1 MMALKKDRVGSMNR
15 KAIYVATSHD
25 CAANLAG
32 EAYLIKEDLEHILY
46 LWVNDPCIVIG
57 RFQNPYSE
65 CNLERMEE
73 QGVQLVRRKSGGGAV
88 YHDRGNLCF
97 TLIGNKESSTKEENF
112 ALILDGLAKLGIKA
126 ELSGRNDILS
136 EGKKISG
143 NAFQTTATKFCH
155 HGTLLITSDLS
166 VMANYLTP
174 SSTKLASKAV
184 KSVSSRVGNLSEVKQ
199 DITTKEVEDAL
210 IKAFC
215 DKYGP
220 THVTSIDFKQL
231 QEAQADYHTFSDRAL
246 ILEKTPQ
253 FSHFLHHRFSW
264 GECSIHMDI
273 HMSKISQVRLFTDS
287 LDTSLPERI
296 IKELEG
302 LSYAKSALQDAQT
315 KCDDKHVQELLTY
328 LIEQL

>member
-1 MMALKKDRVGSMNR
+1 MSR

-32 EAYLIKEDLEHILY
+32 EAYLIKEDFDHILY

-65 CNLERMEE
+65 CNLQRMDEER
-73 QGVQLVRRKSGGGAV
+73 VQLVRRKSGGGAV

-97 TLIGNKESSTKEENF
+97 TLIGKKDTSSKEENF
-112 ALILDGLAKLGIKA
+112 ALVLAGLKKLGIEA

-136 EGKKISG
+136 QGKKISG
-143 NAFQTTATKFCH
+143 NAFQSTPTKFCH

-184 KSVSSRVGNLSEVKQ
+184 KSVASRVGNLSEVKGN
-199 DITTKEVEDAL
+199 ITTKEVQDAL
-210 IKAFC
+210 IGAFC

-220 THVTSIDFKQL
+220 THVTPIDFKQL
-231 QEAQADYHTFSDRAL
+231 REAQDDYRLFSDRAM

-253 FSHFLHHRFSW
+253 FTHFLHHRFSW
-264 GECSIHMDI
+264 GECSLHMDVHKTNI
-273 HMSKISQVRLFTDS
+273 TEVRLFTDS

-296 IKELEG
+296 VTKLEG
-302 LSYAKSALQDAQT
+302 LPYAKGALQDAVIE
-315 KCDDKHVQELLTY
+315 CDDEGVRELLAY
-328 LIEQL
+328 LIDQL

>member
-1 MMALKKDRVGSMNR
+1 MALKKDRVRSMNR

-32 EAYLIKEDLEHILY
+32 EAYLIKEELEHILY

-65 CNLERMEE
+65 CNLERMDEE
-73 QGVQLVRRKSGGGAV
+73 GVQLVRRKSGGGAV

-97 TLIGNKESSTKEENF
+97 TLIGDKESSTKEENF
-112 ALILDGLAKLGIKA
+112 ALIIAGLKKLGIEA

-184 KSVSSRVGNLSEVKQ
+184 KSVASRVGNLSEVKK
-199 DITTKEVEDAL
+199 DITTEEVENAL
-210 IKAFC
+210 IEAFC

-220 THVTSIDFKQL
+220 THVTPIDFKEL
-231 QEAQADYHTFSDRAL
+231 KEAQADYQLFSDRSL

-253 FSHFLHHRFSW
+253 FTHFVHHRFSW
-264 GECSIHMDI
+264 GECSLHMDV
-273 HMSKISQVRLFTDS
+273 HKTKIIEVRLFTDS

-296 IKELEG
+296 VKEMEG
-302 LSYAKSALQDAQT
+302 LSYAKSALLEASRACEDE
-315 KCDDKHVQELLTY
+315 DVLELLTY
-328 LIEQL
+328 LTSQF

>member
-1 MMALKKDRVGSMNR
+1 MDEKKDRVLDMNR
-15 KAIYVATSHD
+15 RAIFIATSHD

-32 EAYLIKEDLEHILY
+32 EAYLIKEELEHILY

-65 CNLERMEE
+65 CNLEKMEE
-73 QGVQLVRRKSGGGAV
+73 DGVLLVRRKSGGGAV

-97 TLIGNKESSTKEENF
+97 TLIGKKDSSTKEENF
-112 ALILDGLAKLGIKA
+112 AMILDGLAKLGIEA

-136 EGKKISG
+136 QGKKISG
-143 NAFQTTATKFCH
+143 NAFQTTTTKFCH

-184 KSVSSRVGNLSEVKQ
+184 KSVASRVGNLSEVKK
-199 DITTKEVEDAL
+199 DITTKKVEDAL
-210 IKAFC
+210 IEAFC

-220 THVTSIDFKQL
+220 THVTPIDFKQL
-231 QEAQADYHTFSDRAL
+231 QEAQHEYRLFGDRTL

-264 GECSIHMDI
+264 GECSLHMDI
-273 HMSKISQVRLFTDS
+273 HKTKITQVRLFTDS
-287 LDTSLPERI
+287 LDTSLPDRI
-296 IKELEG
+296 GKKLEG
-302 LSYAKSALQDAQT
+302 LPYDKKALLDSVIGYE
-315 KCDDKHVQELLTY
+315 DIEVRELLTY

>member
-1 MMALKKDRVGSMNR
+1 MALKKDRVSTMNR
-15 KAIYVATSHD
+15 KAIFVATSHD

-65 CNLERMEE
+65 CNLERMDKEN
-73 QGVQLVRRKSGGGAV
+73 VQLVRRNSGGGAV

-97 TLIGNKESSTKEENF
+97 TLIGKKDYSTKEENF
-112 ALILDGLAKLGIKA
+112 ALLLEGLAKLGIKA

-174 SSTKLASKAV
+174 SSTKLSSKAV
-184 KSVSSRVGNLSEVKQ
+184 KSVVSRVGNLSEVKK
-199 DITTKEVEDAL
+199 DITTQEVEDAL
-210 IKAFC
+210 IEAFC
-215 DKYGP
+215 EKYGP
-220 THVTSIDFKQL
+220 THVTPIDFKQL
-231 QEAQADYHTFSDRAL
+231 SEAREDYLMFGDRNL
-246 ILEKTPQ
+246 ILERTPQ
-253 FSHFLHHRFSW
+253 FTHYLHHRFSW
-264 GECSIHMDI
+264 GECSLHMDV
-273 HMSKISQVRLFTDS
+273 HKTKITQVRLFTDS

-296 IKELEG
+296 VKKLEG
-302 LSYAKSALQDAQT
+302 LSYAKGTLLNAKRECHEED
-315 KCDDKHVQELLTY
+315 VRELLTF
-328 LIEQL
+328 LTEQL

>member
-1 MMALKKDRVGSMNR
+1 MNR
-15 KAIYVATSHD
+15 KAIYVATTHD

-32 EAYLIKEDLEHILY
+32 EAYLIREDLDHTLY

-65 CNLERMEE
+65 CNLLKMDEE
-73 QGVQLVRRKSGGGAV
+73 GVQLVRRKSGGGAV

-97 TLIGNKESSTKEENF
+97 TLIGKKDSSTKEENF
-112 ALILDGLAKLGIKA
+112 ALVIAALAKLGIEA

-136 EGKKISG
+136 QGKKISG
-143 NAFQTTATKFCH
+143 NAFQTTTTKFCH

-166 VMANYLTP
+166 VMGNYLTP

-184 KSVSSRVGNLSEVKQ
+184 KSVASRVGNLSEVKH
-199 DITTKEVEDAL
+199 DITTEEVESAL
-210 IKAFC
+210 IEAFC

-220 THVTSIDFKQL
+220 THVTPIDFKEL
-231 QEAQADYHTFSDRAL
+231 AEAQEDYRLFGDRSL

-253 FSHFLHHRFSW
+253 FTHFVHHRFSW
-264 GECSIHMDI
+264 GECSLHMDV
-273 HMSKISQVRLFTDS
+273 HKTKIIEVRLFTDS

-296 IKELEG
+296 VKEMEG
-302 LSYAKSALQDAQT
+302 LSYAKSALLEASRACEDE
-315 KCDDKHVQELLTY
+315 DVLELLTY
-328 LIEQL
+328 LTSQF

>member
-1 MMALKKDRVGSMNR
+1 MNR
-15 KAIYVATSHD
+15 KAIYVATTHD

-32 EAYLIKEDLEHILY
+32 EAYLIREDLDHTLY

-65 CNLERMEE
+65 CNLLKMDEE
-73 QGVQLVRRKSGGGAV
+73 GVQLVRRKSGGGAV

-97 TLIGNKESSTKEENF
+97 TLIGKKDSSTKEENF
-112 ALILDGLAKLGIKA
+112 ALVIAALAKLGIEA

-136 EGKKISG
+136 QGKKISG
-143 NAFQTTATKFCH
+143 NAFQTTTTKFCH

-166 VMANYLTP
+166 VMGNYLTP

-184 KSVSSRVGNLSEVKQ
+184 KSVASRVGNLSEVKH
-199 DITTKEVEDAL
+199 DITTEEVESAL
-210 IKAFC
+210 IEAFC

-220 THVTSIDFKQL
+220 THVTPIDFKEL
-231 QEAQADYHTFSDRAL
+231 AEAQEDYRLFGDRSL

-253 FSHFLHHRFSW
+253 FTHFVHHRFSW
-264 GECSIHMDI
+264 GECSLHMDV
-273 HMSKISQVRLFTDS
+273 HKTKITEVRLFTDS

-296 IKELEG
+296 VKKLEG
-302 LSYAKSALQDAQT
+302 LPYAKEALQDAAT
-315 KCDDKHVQELLTY
+315 VCEDEDLLELLTY
-328 LIEQL
+328 LTSQF

>member
-1 MMALKKDRVGSMNR
+1 MNR
-15 KAIYVATSHD
+15 RAIYVATSHD

-32 EAYLIKEDLEHILY
+32 EAYLIKQDLEHILY
-46 LWVNDPCIVIG
+46 LWVNDPCIVVG

-65 CNLERMEE
+65 CNLERMDAE
-73 QGVQLVRRKSGGGAV
+73 GVQLVRRNSGGGAV
-88 YHDRGNLCF
+88 YHDKGNLCF
-97 TLIGNKESSTKEENF
+97 TLIGKKDSSTREENF
-112 ALILDGLAKLGIKA
+112 ALVLAGLKKLGIEA

-136 EGKKISG
+136 QGKKISG
-143 NAFQTTATKFCH
+143 NAFQSTATKFCH

-184 KSVSSRVGNLSEVKQ
+184 KSVASRVGNLSEVKP

-210 IKAFC
+210 IEAFC

-220 THVTSIDFKQL
+220 TDVTMIDFKKFA
-231 QEAQADYHTFSDRAL
+231 EAKADYRLFGDRNL

-253 FSHFLHHRFSW
+253 FTHFVHHRFSW
-264 GECSIHMDI
+264 GECSLHIDVHKT
-273 HMSKISQVRLFTDS
+273 KITKVRLFTDA

-296 IKELEG
+296 TNNLEG
-302 LSYAKSALQDAQT
+302 LSYAKTALLEASDN
-315 KCDDKHVQELLTY
+315 CRDEDVLELLTY
-328 LIEQL
+328 LIEQI

>member
-1 MMALKKDRVGSMNR
+1 MSR

-32 EAYLIKEDLEHILY
+32 EAYLIKEDLDHILY

-65 CNLERMEE
+65 CNLQRMDE

-97 TLIGNKESSTKEENF
+97 TLIGKKDTSSKEENF
-112 ALILDGLAKLGIKA
+112 ALVLAGLKKLGIEA

-136 EGKKISG
+136 QGKKISG
-143 NAFQTTATKFCH
+143 NAFQSTPTKFCH

-174 SSTKLASKAV
+174 SSSKLASKAV
-184 KSVSSRVGNLSEVKQ
+184 KSVASRVGNLSEVKS
-199 DITTKEVEDAL
+199 DITNKEVQDAL
-210 IKAFC
+210 IEAFC

-220 THVTSIDFKQL
+220 THVTPIDFKQL
-231 QEAQADYHTFSDRAL
+231 REAQDDYRLFSDRAL

-253 FSHFLHHRFSW
+253 FTHFLHHRFSW
-264 GECSIHMDI
+264 GECSLHMDV
-273 HMSKISQVRLFTDS
+273 HKTKITEVRLFTDS

-296 IKELEG
+296 VTKLEG
-302 LSYAKSALQDAQT
+302 LPYAKGALQDASQG
-315 KCDDKHVQELLTY
+315 CDDEGVLELLSF
-328 LIEQL
+328 LIDQL